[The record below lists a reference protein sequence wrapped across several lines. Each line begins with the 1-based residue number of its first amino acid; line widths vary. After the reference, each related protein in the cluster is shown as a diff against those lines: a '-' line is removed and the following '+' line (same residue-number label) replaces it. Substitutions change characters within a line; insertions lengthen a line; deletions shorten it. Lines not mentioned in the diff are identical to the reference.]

1 MKYNLKKGDIVVF
14 KAEDDPLSKAIAWF
28 TKTDVCHAAMVYSG
42 DSIIEVGASGI
53 GVHEIGISEGD
64 EVYVMR
70 LNPEL
75 DAAPL
80 IRSANAYLD
89 AKVRYDFP
97 ALFILAGLL
106 IFKKIYPSSPL
117 IKITDLILSSA
128 CYALD
133 KIINSIIY
141 QDDTPAMICSQLVY
155 QIYYDCGGDYRI
167 RIENGCVFNSQAV
180 DGAPGSIRLIDLAKD
195 NTFTPPILPISSF
208 PAGIAISDGLMQELY
223 ELLVSSEQGS
233 DTSMAHVGLLPQ
245 ELNKTLALTAKFV
258 ELLERLLEITGY
270 DMPLEALF
278 VTPGDLVYHAQNLKN
293 TGTVKLTRL
302 HTSRDF
308 IFK

>member
-1 MKYNLKKGDIVVF
+1 MNYNLKKGDIVVF
-14 KAEDDPLSKAIAWF
+14 KAEDDALSKAIAWF
-28 TKTDVCHAAMVYSG
+28 TKSDVSHAAMVYSE
-42 DSIIEVGASGI
+42 DSIVEMGASGI
-53 GVHEIGISEGD
+53 GVHEIEISEGD

-70 LNPEL
+70 LSPEL

-80 IRSANAYLD
+80 IRSADVYLD

-117 IKITDLILSSA
+117 IKITDLILSAA
-128 CYALD
+128 CCALD

-141 QDDTPAMICSQLVY
+141 QDDTSAMVCSQLVY

-167 RIENGCVFNSQAV
+167 RIENGCVFNSQDA
-180 DGAPGSIRLIDLAKD
+180 DGAPGSIRLIDLARD
-195 NTFTPPILPISSF
+195 NTFPEPDLLMSALSSS
-208 PAGIAISDGLMQELY
+208 IAISDGLMQELY

-233 DTSMAHVGLLPQ
+233 DTSVAHVGLLPQ
-245 ELNKTLALTAKFV
+245 ELNKTLALTAKFI
-258 ELLERLLEITGY
+258 ELLERLLELTGY
-270 DMPLEALF
+270 NMPLEALF
-278 VTPGDLVYHAQNLKN
+278 VTPGDLVYHAENLKN
-293 TGTVKLTRL
+293 TGTVTLTRL
-302 HTSRDF
+302 HTSRDL